1 MGLPLNYSHKLA
13 EDIRFMADNGMRAAD
28 IDGLIGN
35 WGSEGLQY
43 YVAAK
48 VLWNPSADVNAIIDD
63 YCRAAY
69 GKGASAMKAYYRQVE
84 QLTNKIT
91 LEGKYTNIRKDAENL
106 FGYYT
111 DDVLKQLQTHLDK
124 ALAEIGKSDDAA
136 AERVRLVA
144 TSLEYTKHARDLVL
158 TGYQVRTGK
167 KTEADF
173 ATAKAS
179 FVNYAKGLTM
189 SWAVSPEHNYSLMRN
204 SFTFKTQK

>member
-1 MGLPLNYSHKLA
+1 MFSAICSGGMSAVPTGAWNVLRSLLRTVTVFLRVSMTGLGSAPGW
-13 EDIRFMADNGMRAAD
+13 I
-28 IDGLIGN
+28 GLGILPRGASTIPKRLPTT
-35 WGSEGLQY
+35 G
-43 YVAAK
+43 
-48 VLWNPSADVNAIIDD
+48 I
-63 YCRAAY
+63 
-69 GKGASAMKAYYRQVE
+69 KGASAMKAYYRQVE

-111 DDVLKQLQTHLDK
+111 DDVLNQLQTHLDK